1 MSWIRYPNCT
11 PMHKEEPNHGTK
23 WHQKRHQI
31 YLIQN
36 EPTGIVVFWGSEGRR
51 WGFINRVTGAQKM
64 TLAPN
69 WICREL
75 VAVESSNPAVPGD
88 S

>member
-1 MSWIRYPNCT
+1 MAY
-11 PMHKEEPNHGTK
+11 GD
-23 WHQKRHQI
+23 
-31 YLIQN
+31 
-36 EPTGIVVFWGSEGRR
+36 VV
-51 WGFINRVTGAQKM
+51 NRVTVAQKM

-69 WICREL
+69 WTCREL